1 MREGQGQ
8 ERDMQGVQR
17 EDARGKGGVD
27 FLGNDASAGEFC
39 LADDRPS
46 AEHKQL
52 QTLIPLVVNLRAMLQ
67 SGFKV
72 CPEIGDRCYKMII
85 SHKTL
90 QRYLTDLSQH
100 CQSSMGLVKA
110 ERKELYLIFN

>member
-72 CPEIGDRCYKMII
+72 CPEIGDRCYKNDNFTQDPSEIP
-85 SHKTL
+85 
-90 QRYLTDLSQH
+90 D
-100 CQSSMGLVKA
+100 GLVTTLSVIRGVGKG
-110 ERKELYLIFN
+110 